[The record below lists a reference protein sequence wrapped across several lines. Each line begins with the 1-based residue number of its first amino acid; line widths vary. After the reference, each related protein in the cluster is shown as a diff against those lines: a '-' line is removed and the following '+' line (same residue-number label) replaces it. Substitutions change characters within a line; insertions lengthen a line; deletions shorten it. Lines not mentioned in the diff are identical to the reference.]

1 MDVLYYTHPSA
12 LRHDAGPGHPENAG
26 RLRAIEA
33 LLAAERPGFLV
44 RREAPQATL
53 AQIER
58 AHPAPYPERILAAEP
73 TDGYVRL
80 DPDTLMSNGS
90 AEAALRAAGAG
101 CAAVDAVLAGE
112 ARRAFVAMRP
122 PGHHA
127 EPQQAMGFCLFDTVA
142 IAALQARVEHGIGR
156 IAIYDFD
163 VHHGNGTQAIFWD
176 DPQTLYLSTH
186 QMPLYPG
193 TGAAAERGSQNTI
206 VNVPCA
212 AGTGSALWREKVE
225 GSILRRL
232 ESFRPELLL
241 VSAGFDAHEADP
253 LAQMRLTEADF
264 AWVTAKLV
272 AVAER
277 HSQGRIV
284 SVLEGGYDPDALARS
299 VLAHLEGLA
308 GTAGS

>member
-1 MDVLYYTHPSA
+1 LNVLYYTHPSA

-33 LLAAERPGFLV
+33 LLAAERPAFLV

-73 TDGYVRL
+73 MDGYVRL
-80 DPDTLMSNGS
+80 DPDTLMSKGS

-101 CAAVDAVLAGE
+101 CAAVDAVLGVE
-112 ARRAFVAMRP
+112 ARRAFIAMRP

-142 IAALQARVEHGIGR
+142 VAALQARAVHGIER

-176 DPQTLYLSTH
+176 DPLTLYLSTH

-193 TGAAAERGSQNTI
+193 TGAAAERGSHDNV

-225 GSILRRL
+225 GTILQRL
-232 ESFRPELLL
+232 DAFRPELLMI
-241 VSAGFDAHEADP
+241 SAGFDAHEADP

-264 AWVTAKLV
+264 AWVTGKLV
-272 AVAER
+272 EVAER

-308 GTAGS
+308 GTTA

>member
-33 LLAAERPGFLV
+33 LLAAEAPAFLE
-44 RREAPQATL
+44 RREAPEASL

-58 AHPAPYPERILAAEP
+58 AHPAPYPERVLGAEP
-73 TDGYVRL
+73 EDGYAQL
-80 DPDTLMSNGS
+80 DPDTAMSPGS
-90 AEAALRAAGAG
+90 GEAALRAAGAG
-101 CAAVDAVLAGE
+101 CAAVDAVLGGE
-112 ARRAFVAMRP
+112 ARRAFIAMRP

-127 EPQQAMGFCLFDTVA
+127 EPDRAMGFCLFDTVA
-142 IAALQARVEHGIGR
+142 VAALQARAAHGIER

-176 DPQTLYLSTH
+176 DPNTLYLSTH

-193 TGAAAERGSQNTI
+193 TGAAGERGSHGNI

-212 AGTGSALWREKVE
+212 AGTGSAAWREKVE
-225 GSILRRL
+225 GGILPRL
-232 ESFRPELLL
+232 EAFAPELLL

-253 LAQMRLTEADF
+253 LAQMLLTEADF
-264 AWVTAKLV
+264 AWVTGKLV
-272 AVAER
+272 EIALR
-277 HSQGRIV
+277 HGQGRVV

-299 VLAHLEGLA
+299 VLAHLRALA
-308 GTAGS
+308 KD